1 MIDTLFILSP
11 GTRAF
16 THSAQYPCGFYAFL
30 KITFFA
36 LQKNYFCNR
45 SNPHFGPSFNPQP
58 STFNHFSTFPN
69 GLKAQHRT
77 GQPGGNAL
85 GTIAK
90 NSQALKVRHSL
101 HNRIV
106 TPFHTLLHWRIWL
119 ACQPQLVLPSK
130 AWRRGSEST
139 ESRLPQATRNQS
151 SMASLTV

>member
-1 MIDTLFILSP
+1 MIDTLLILSP

-16 THSAQYPCGFYAFL
+16 THSAQYPCWFYAFL
-30 KITFFA
+30 KSLFFA
-36 LQKNYFCNR
+36 LQKTIFVIAQTPILAPR
-45 SNPHFGPSFNPQP
+45 STLNLQP

-77 GQPGGNAL
+77 GQDRGNAL

-130 AWRRGSEST
+130 AWRRGSESDQVT
-139 ESRLPQATRNQS
+139 DSDANRFA
-151 SMASLTV
+151 